1 MKKAIFMVL
10 LFPLLI
16 SAQINSE
23 KEVRLIDTI
32 YYDDQHGMFKTACFV
47 EKYTRLNAQIWA
59 REIYTM
65 EGNLLAKGNIQL
77 VRKRFKKPVQG
88 NFVLIDKWVYYD
100 KNGELKKERDYQ
112 RNMKVPETI
121 EQEVSPNIYLTIW

>member
-1 MKKAIFMVL
+1 MKKAIFITL

-16 SAQINSE
+16 KAQINSE
-23 KEVRLIDTI
+23 QEVSLIDTV
-32 YYDDQHGMFKTACFV
+32 YYDYRHGMFKTACFV

-65 EGNLLAKGNIQL
+65 EGDLLAKGNIQL

-100 KNGELKKERDYQ
+100 EYGLIRKERDYQ
-112 RNMKVPETI
+112 ENMEFPETI
-121 EQEVSPNIYLTIW
+121 EKEVSPNRHLTIW